1 LELDLKALLDRNDE
15 IDVIEGV
22 PLGDI
27 CGGELRRE
35 DDVSSSN
42 RSWKMVVS
50 WRRCRRTACLQ
61 VLGSRIYSR
70 GFMPLTSVDHAEAKP
85 EGLVSWKPDMIEG
98 VMTIRLG
105 TR

>member
-1 LELDLKALLDRNDE
+1 VADGVELFQFGGLELDLKALLDRNDE

-22 PLGDI
+22 PLGTSAAVSS
-27 CGGELRRE
+27 GVRTM
-35 DDVSSSN
+35 VSSSN

-50 WRRCRRTACLQ
+50 CVDVGGLHVFR

-85 EGLVSWKPDMIEG
+85 EGLV
-98 VMTIRLG
+98 
-105 TR
+105 